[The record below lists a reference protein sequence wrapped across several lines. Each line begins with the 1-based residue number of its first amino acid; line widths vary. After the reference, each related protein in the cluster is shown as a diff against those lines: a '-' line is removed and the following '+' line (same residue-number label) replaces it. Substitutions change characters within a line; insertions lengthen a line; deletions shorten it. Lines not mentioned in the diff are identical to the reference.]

1 MCMRERDWERDREK
15 GRGERE
21 RKRALGSWFDE
32 GCTEN
37 VNQTITLHLID

>member
-1 MCMRERDWERDREK
+1 MHERKRLGKRQRK
-15 GRGERE
+15 GEGGRE